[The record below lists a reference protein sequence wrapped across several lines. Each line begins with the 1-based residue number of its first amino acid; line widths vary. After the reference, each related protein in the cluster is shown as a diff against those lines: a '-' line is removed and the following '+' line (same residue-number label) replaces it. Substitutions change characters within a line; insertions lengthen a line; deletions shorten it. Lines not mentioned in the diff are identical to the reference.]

1 MTHVQ
6 VIRDIRDRGYVCVC
20 GEETTQPCIAA
31 LNAIVFLFDSMPTAA
46 RIGNDAKAAGRELI
60 VVVDEAHEI
69 VQARKYKVLLS
80 VQSDIHS
87 LSLCN
92 TQVAANHES
101 SVGVRLP
108 TGANLLCMAASECHV
123 EVHCH
128 CNMRACNFVPGHL
141 QDS

>member
-6 VIRDIRDRGYVCVC
+6 VIRDICDRGYVCVC

-31 LNAIVFLFDSMPTAA
+31 LNAIVFLFDSMPTVA

-80 VQSDIHS
+80 V
-87 LSLCN
+87 
-92 TQVAANHES
+92 
-101 SVGVRLP
+101 
-108 TGANLLCMAASECHV
+108 
-123 EVHCH
+123 
-128 CNMRACNFVPGHL
+128 
-141 QDS
+141 

>member
-1 MTHVQ
+1 MTHIQ
-6 VIRDIRDRGYVCVC
+6 VIRDIRERGYICVC

-31 LNAIVFLFDSMPTAA
+31 LNAIVFLFDSMPTVA

-69 VQARKYKVLLS
+69 VQARKYKVCEVCNLISIYCHCVIPRWRRIMNRAWEFGCQLGQTCCAWLLLS
-80 VQSDIHS
+80 AT
-87 LSLCN
+87 L
-92 TQVAANHES
+92 
-101 SVGVRLP
+101 R
-108 TGANLLCMAASECHV
+108 
-123 EVHCH
+123 